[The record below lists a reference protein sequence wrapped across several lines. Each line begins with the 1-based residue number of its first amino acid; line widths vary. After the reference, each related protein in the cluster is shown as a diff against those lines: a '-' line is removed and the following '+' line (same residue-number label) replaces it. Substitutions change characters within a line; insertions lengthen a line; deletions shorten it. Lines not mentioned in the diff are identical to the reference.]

1 MAWAGLLGWGSFRW
15 LLGSKGSRRVKVA
28 DGCWCLGVGGGRC
41 VAGGACGWNG
51 CCRPGKARLLVR
63 NEVRAEDLGRGEKR
77 TIWGNYASRSGTV
90 GAVGARLDR
99 NWMAIG
105 ITLNLS
111 NSSFPPLPP
120 TPPLPFRASLRPKTS
135 LKEPAIP
142 LPQTRSSP
150 FPYHYNTS
158 FPRSFFR
165 HILSFSPKTPHGR
178 TQTRPHH
185 AGSSASQTM
194 PQPTPNRN
202 PCHALHS
209 PVSVPTSPL
218 A

>member
-1 MAWAGLLGWGSFRW
+1 M
-15 LLGSKGSRRVKVA
+15 
-28 DGCWCLGVGGGRC
+28 
-41 VAGGACGWNG
+41 
-51 CCRPGKARLLVR
+51 
-63 NEVRAEDLGRGEKR
+63 
-77 TIWGNYASRSGTV
+77 
-90 GAVGARLDR
+90 DR
-99 NWMAIG
+99 DWMAIG

-120 TPPLPFRASLRPKTS
+120 TPPLPFRAPLRPKTS

-142 LPQTRSSP
+142 LPQTRSSH

-158 FPRSFFR
+158 FLRSFFL

-209 PVSVPTSPL
+209 LVSLPTGPWLSSPPL
-218 A
+218 RCSLFAAGGPCKLLNLLVSPSQKSFTFAASDLLNGSTRTKPDEMSSLCSGELET